1 MMWADYPQALH
12 TEEMKSYYL
21 VQLSF
26 WTHMIFVTCIEVHR
40 SDFAMMI
47 LHHCITSWLVATS
60 CKRRSSSPRRCLQES
75 HEKLLGTD
83 MMNFVRIGVAIMVC
97 FDFADIFLP
106 LAKSLRYV
114 RLNPLDDIAFALFA
128 LAWVPTRHFLMMS

>member
-60 CKRRSSSPRRCLQES
+60 CKRRSSLS
-75 HEKLLGTD
+75 
-83 MMNFVRIGVAIMVC
+83 GVV
-97 FDFADIFLP
+97 F
-106 LAKSLRYV
+106 KSL
-114 RLNPLDDIAFALFA
+114 
-128 LAWVPTRHFLMMS
+128 TRSCWGQT

>member
-1 MMWADYPQALH
+1 MQPTIPAEKGRLGGGRKLSVGAQREVMWADYPQALH

-60 CKRRSSSPRRCLQES
+60 CKRRLISPRR
-75 HEKLLGTD
+75 
-83 MMNFVRIGVAIMVC
+83 
-97 FDFADIFLP
+97 FLHV
-106 LAKSLRYV
+106 KS
-114 RLNPLDDIAFALFA
+114 
-128 LAWVPTRHFLMMS
+128 PTRSCWGQT